1 MATVTPDLM
10 TADEFFDWIQRP
22 ENRNRSFELERGKVV
37 EMPSPGKYHGFVCG
51 NVSGILRNYAI
62 QRKSGYVCTNDA
74 GVIVETDPDSVR
86 GPEVSFYE
94 DDQNADTMDRKF
106 ALQPP
111 RLVVE
116 VLSPS
121 DRMTQI
127 NRRLGQYLK
136 RGVPLIWLVD
146 PEVRSVSIYR
156 ADRYPQVI
164 DEMEEL
170 TGEEVLPD
178 FRCRVAEFFAR
189 PGAVP

>member
-1 MATVTPDLM
+1 MATVTPELM

-22 ENRNRSFELERGKVV
+22 ENRHRAFELERGKVV
-37 EMPSPGKYHGFVCG
+37 EMPSPSKYHGFVCG
-51 NVSGILRNYAI
+51 NVSRLLGNYAV
-62 QRKSGYVCTNDA
+62 QRKTGYICTNDA

-86 GPEVSFYE
+86 GPDVSFYE
-94 DDQNADTMDRKF
+94 DDQTADTMDRKF

-121 DRMTQI
+121 DRTTQI

-136 RGVPLIWLVD
+136 RGVLLIWLVD
-146 PEVRSVSIYR
+146 PEVRSATIYR
-156 ADRYPQVI
+156 ADRYPQVL

-178 FRCRVAEFFAR
+178 FRCRVAEFFAL
-189 PGAVP
+189 PGK